1 MRGNI
6 RKEPTDTVELARVRH
21 AEECE
26 LRLARIQNGAEP
38 GHRNGPWP
46 IELIHVD
53 NSGWRWFSQ
62 SGRKS
67 PSFRSEQNAR
77 DWRAAHPKWD

>member
-6 RKEPTDTVELARVRH
+6 RKEPTDSVELARVRH

-38 GHRNGPWP
+38 SHKNGHMV
-46 IELIHVD
+46 ELKSLEGGGLQWV
-53 NSGWRWFSQ
+53 ST

-67 PSFRSEQNAR
+67 PKFRGQATAT
-77 DWRAAHPKWD
+77 DWRRAHPQWD